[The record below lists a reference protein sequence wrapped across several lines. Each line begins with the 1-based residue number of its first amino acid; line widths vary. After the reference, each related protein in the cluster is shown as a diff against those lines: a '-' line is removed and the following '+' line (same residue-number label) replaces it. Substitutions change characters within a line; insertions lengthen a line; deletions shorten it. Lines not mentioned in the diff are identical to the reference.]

1 MAVLKQSTTYSR
13 MFKMIS
19 SVDHLSLK
27 TGASP
32 VVNISKAGAAF
43 GAAAGTV
50 TEIANGWYKVALTTA
65 DTNTVGDLAFYI
77 TGTSADDTDF
87 SDQVSSVILSDIPTT
102 TPLTS
107 AQIATGVW
115 TDTTAGDFTVASSVG
130 KSVINGVS
138 LGTGLTVNALTTNN
152 DKTGYSLAVAPPT
165 SAAIATAVWTDT
177 TAGDF
182 TVASSIGKSVLNG
195 VTLGTGLTINAYTGN
210 TAQTGDAYARLGAPA
225 GASTA
230 ADIAAVK
237 TDTGNIVTTTNKFVF
252 TVANKVD
259 SNVLNINGNS
269 TAAQALAQSTQSI
282 CWGTCSGGTV
292 TTAVVSTLN
301 NPSSLTDSGQLIGRT
316 IIFLGNSTTSNMD
329 AQASNITASSTGSTP
344 TITFTAMTHA
354 PANGDVFVIL

>member
-19 SVDHLSLK
+19 STDHLSLK

-32 VVNISKAGAAF
+32 VVNLSKAGAAF
-43 GAAAGTV
+43 GAAAGAV

-102 TPLTS
+102 TPLTA

-115 TDTTAGDFTVASSVG
+115 TDTTAGDFT
-130 KSVINGVS
+130 
-138 LGTGLTVNALTTNN
+138 T
-152 DKTGYSLAVAPPT
+152 
-165 SAAIATAVWTDT
+165 
-177 TAGDF
+177 
-182 TVASSIGKSVLNG
+182 ASSIGKSVLNG
-195 VTLGTGLTINAYTGN
+195 VTLGTGLTINSYTGN
-210 TAQTGDAYARLGAPA
+210 TPQTGDAYARLGAPA

-237 TDTGNIVTTTNKFVF
+237 TDTGNIVTTTNKFAF

-282 CWGTCSGGTV
+282 CWGTCSGGTT

-316 IIFLGNSTTSNMD
+316 IIFLGNSTTANVD

-354 PANGDVFVIL
+354 PANNDVFVVL